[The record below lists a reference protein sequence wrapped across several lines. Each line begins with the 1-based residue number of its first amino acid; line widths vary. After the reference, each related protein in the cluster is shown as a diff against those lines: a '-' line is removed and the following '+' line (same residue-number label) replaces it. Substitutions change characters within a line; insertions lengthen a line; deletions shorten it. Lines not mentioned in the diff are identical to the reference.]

1 MKRRAIKQ
9 QRNRNLL
16 RRQLKDAWRDTM
28 FGPYLDQAI
37 NSERAL
43 QVHLAARL
51 MNLFD
56 EEGLNRQ
63 LFIEPR
69 VTVYQ
74 GESRLHPDILV
85 CNSRE
90 VIGIIELKYQPLRRP
105 SWEKDFRSL
114 ESVSWDSDQIEVD
127 NRRYKGPNPGSR
139 VFSIARKPLFV
150 WAGVYAAPRREIP
163 AGEPCAEI
171 ADNLLVLHA
180 VTHADQT
187 PDCFAGTRPL

>member
-1 MKRRAIKQ
+1 VKQ
-9 QRNRNLL
+9 LVNRNLL
-16 RRQLKDAWRDTM
+16 RRQIKQAWRDTIH
-28 FGPYLDQAI
+28 GPYLDQAI

-43 QVHLAARL
+43 QVQLAARL
-51 MNLFD
+51 LRAFE

-69 VTVYQ
+69 VTVHQ
-74 GESRLHPDILV
+74 GQGRLHPDVLV

-114 ESVSWDSDQIEVD
+114 ESVGWDADQIEVD

-139 VFSIARKPLFV
+139 VFSIAREPLFV
-150 WAGVYAAPRREIP
+150 WASVYASPRREIP
-163 AGEPCAEI
+163 TEEPLPEI

-180 VTHADQT
+180 VTNADRA